1 MLKNQQD
8 VAVLKAELEYLDGD
22 FRPQQAAHE
31 VKSLGVR
38 PECANPKCQTEFHWR
53 AEGKFFRFRPEGNAS
68 ANENKSD
75 RDAPTRHHGVS
86 HYWLCKCCSL
96 LLTLVYREHG
106 VILRPRWL

>member
-22 FRPQQAAHE
+22 
-31 VKSLGVR
+31 
-38 PECANPKCQTEFHWR
+38 
-53 AEGKFFRFRPEGNAS
+53 
-68 ANENKSD
+68 
-75 RDAPTRHHGVS
+75 
-86 HYWLCKCCSL
+86 YWLCKCCSL

>member
-38 PECANPKCQTEFHWR
+38 PECANPKCQLSFIGAQKENSFDSDPRGMPRQTRINRIEMRRPGTTE
-53 AEGKFFRFRPEGNAS
+53 
-68 ANENKSD
+68 
-75 RDAPTRHHGVS
+75 
-86 HYWLCKCCSL
+86 
-96 LLTLVYREHG
+96 
-106 VILRPRWL
+106 